1 MEDIC
6 SVIVHTQENYLQ
18 NLIILGGNF
27 ASPGVDM
34 LESAVLYE
42 VRLNTEVRNHVSNG
56 TNPD

>member
-42 VRLNTEVRNHVSNG
+42 VR
-56 TNPD
+56 